1 MKKKV
6 MTLGVL
12 LSILTITSCTD
23 ESMSI
28 QEPRTN
34 PNPEKQENLNLKA
47 TEGRALLAKLFAT
60 AINEDVVAEEL
71 SKKVSLEK
79 DGDREFLLEEIIPS
93 KDLRSTSSLYASLDR
108 SFTRTKDLR
117 STTEHP
123 RLSNFESFES
133 FVKYVVSIDPLV
145 QVSVLSKN
153 EETSSVDLKKEDV
166 LTVYLPENFD
176 DQKECILTAYDK
188 NGKIHYLKSSE
199 EPSVPVIVIG
209 TNERLI
215 PVKKGTSVLYNNNYG
230 KLYYEGILHDYYFRP
245 ELFRPIGE
253 ITFPINPT
261 TEPKYDRE
269 KHSDYV
275 DYLEK
280 ARFTSQSAMREFESF
295 WGGRPE
301 MKYTIIP
308 VKAPSIKFYGECTK
322 KGWWKGA
329 TKDLNI
335 RLFNW
340 NRNDF
345 GNYYLVHWTEIDGG
359 ALKEIT
365 PKVPG
370 NLFGIKIE
378 ATFKID
384 LGEDDDEVGG
394 ALVAYN
400 DKALNGQRYDVG
412 QMFQFWIKIKE

>member
-1 MKKKV
+1 MLTIIIMKKKV

-12 LSILTITSCTD
+12 LSILTITSCTN

-71 SKKVSLEK
+71 SKMVSLEK
-79 DGDREFLLEEIIPS
+79 DGDREILLEEIVPS

-108 SFTRTKDLR
+108 SFTKTKDLR

-199 EPSVPVIVIG
+199 EPSVPVI
-209 TNERLI
+209 T
-215 PVKKGTSVLYNNNYG
+215 
-230 KLYYEGILHDYYFRP
+230 
-245 ELFRPIGE
+245 
-253 ITFPINPT
+253 
-261 TEPKYDRE
+261 
-269 KHSDYV
+269 
-275 DYLEK
+275 
-280 ARFTSQSAMREFESF
+280 A
-295 WGGRPE
+295 
-301 MKYTIIP
+301 
-308 VKAPSIKFYGECTK
+308 
-322 KGWWKGA
+322 
-329 TKDLNI
+329 
-335 RLFNW
+335 
-340 NRNDF
+340 
-345 GNYYLVHWTEIDGG
+345 
-359 ALKEIT
+359 
-365 PKVPG
+365 
-370 NLFGIKIE
+370 
-378 ATFKID
+378 
-384 LGEDDDEVGG
+384 VGG
-394 ALVAYN
+394 LLMYA
-400 DKALNGQRYDVG
+400 G
-412 QMFQFWIKIKE
+412 

>member
-12 LSILTITSCTD
+12 LSILTITSCTN

-28 QEPRTN
+28 PEPRTN

-79 DGDREFLLEEIIPS
+79 DGDREILLEEIVPG
-93 KDLRSTSSLYASLDR
+93 KDLRSTSALYTSLDR

-117 STTEHP
+117 STTGHSLAP
-123 RLSNFESFES
+123 NFESFDSFDS
-133 FVKYVVSIDPLV
+133 FVKYLVSIDPLV

-245 ELFRPIGE
+245 ELIHPIEGT
-253 ITFPINPT
+253 TFPVNPT

-269 KHSDYV
+269 KH
-275 DYLEK
+275 
-280 ARFTSQSAMREFESF
+280 
-295 WGGRPE
+295 
-301 MKYTIIP
+301 
-308 VKAPSIKFYGECTK
+308 
-322 KGWWKGA
+322 
-329 TKDLNI
+329 
-335 RLFNW
+335 
-340 NRNDF
+340 
-345 GNYYLVHWTEIDGG
+345 
-359 ALKEIT
+359 
-365 PKVPG
+365 
-370 NLFGIKIE
+370 
-378 ATFKID
+378 
-384 LGEDDDEVGG
+384 
-394 ALVAYN
+394 
-400 DKALNGQRYDVG
+400 
-412 QMFQFWIKIKE
+412 